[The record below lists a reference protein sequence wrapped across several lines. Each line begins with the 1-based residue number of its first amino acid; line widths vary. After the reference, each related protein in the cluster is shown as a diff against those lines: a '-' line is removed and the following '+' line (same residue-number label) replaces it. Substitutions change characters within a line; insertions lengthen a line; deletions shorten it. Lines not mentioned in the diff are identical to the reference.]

1 MESSVTKL
9 AMTLAL
15 AGLTALGACKKT
27 GDGEFQVKGPDVD
40 KKGDTIT
47 IGTDTATVTTPTV
60 DAGMTKDTLVVDR
73 PTVDVRSPGER
84 RADSAQKKRP

>member
-1 MESSVTKL
+1 MTKL

-15 AGLTALGACKKT
+15 AGLTALGACTKT
-27 GDGEFQVKGPDVD
+27 GEGEYQVKGPDVD
-40 KKGDTIT
+40 KKGDTIS
-47 IGTDTATVTTPTV
+47 IGTDTATVKTPTV

-73 PTVDVRSPGER
+73 PTVNVKTPGER